1 MSIINNSYT
10 VGVNGRNLVLNTLGR
25 LYVKV
30 RDRYYEIDFKKLTE
44 SVEEEE
50 KTSDFIL
57 EETGIDIETYE
68 YPGDGKMIVT
78 LDGKFYVTKNN
89 EIKEIILTTAETNK
103 NVSTAE
109 MFSNTSNNIVTD
121 ATSLYVAE
129 KIHGS
134 NLLFDFI
141 TGEINAKSLIV
152 SDRVQVPVHLY
163 SVMGIG
169 NKVYRGSETN
179 VYYNN
184 DEDEELTYASLRIWW
199 IRFLCDCEYL
209 TDNYDFWTDLFLTED
224 FSLRDFSN
232 QTIIDD
238 ANIKLQ
244 TLNLEKSILDFSFV
258 YNNMPNGTTLPENVV
273 WFETD
278 ILSSYDVFVP
288 GDIVTNERESFK
300 GTVIGVT
307 EKSLYVSVTADSDW
321 SSRKLIKCNTNHR
334 ECKIVKDN
342 SIVDYT
348 DKDFLYFTVSNASVL
363 LNSGTM
369 IKTQSNLSLNVTIG
383 NKTRTFDL
391 ESNSLN
397 MIFFDEQI
405 NCVRLN

>member
-50 KTSDFIL
+50 KTSNFIL
-57 EETGIDIETYE
+57 EETGIDMETYE

-89 EIKEIILTTAETNK
+89 VIKEIILPTAGTSK
-103 NVSTAE
+103 NVSNAE
-109 MFSNTSNNIVTD
+109 MFSNTSNNIITE
-121 ATSLYVAE
+121 ATNLYVAE

-134 NLLFDFI
+134 NMLFDFI

-152 SDRVQVPVHLY
+152 SDRVQVPVRLY

-169 NKVYRGSETN
+169 NKVYKGSETK
-179 VYYNN
+179 VYRNN
-184 DEDEELTYASLRIWW
+184 NENAELTYASLRMRW
-199 IRFLCDCEYL
+199 IQFLCDCEYL
-209 TDNYDFWTDLFLTED
+209 TDNYGFWTDLFLTED
-224 FSLRDFSN
+224 YSLRDFSN
-232 QTIIDD
+232 QTIIND
-238 ANIKLQ
+238 ANVKLQ

-258 YNNMPNGTTLPENVV
+258 YNNMPNGTTLPENIV

-300 GTVIGVT
+300 GTVVGVT
-307 EKSLYVSVTADSDW
+307 KKSLYVSVTADSNW

-342 SIVDYT
+342 LTVDYT
-348 DKDFLYFTVSNASVL
+348 DKDFLYFTVSSANVL

-369 IKTQSNLSLNVTIG
+369 IKTQSDLSLSVTIG
-383 NKTRTFDL
+383 NKTGAFNL
-391 ESNSLN
+391 EAGSLN

>member
-57 EETGIDIETYE
+57 EENVIDIATYE
-68 YPGDGKMIVT
+68 YPGDGKIIIT
-78 LDGKFYVTKNN
+78 LDGKLYVTKNN
-89 EIKEIILTTAETNK
+89 EIKEIILSTTELSKNNSSAET
-103 NVSTAE
+103 V
-109 MFSNTSNNIVTD
+109 SNTSNNIVTE
-121 ATSLYVAE
+121 ATSLYVSE
-129 KIHGS
+129 RIHGS

-152 SDRVQVPVHLY
+152 SDRIQIPTQLY
-163 SVMGIG
+163 AVRGIG

-179 VYYNN
+179 VYHSNN
-184 DEDEELTYASLRIWW
+184 EDEELTYSLLRIWW
-199 IRFLCDCEYL
+199 IRFLCDCDYL
-209 TDNYDFWTDLFLTED
+209 TDNYDFWIDLFLTEEYN
-224 FSLRDFSN
+224 LRDFTN
-232 QTIIDD
+232 QTTINE
-238 ANIKLQ
+238 ANAKLQ
-244 TLNLEKSILDFSFV
+244 SLNLEKTIVDFKFV
-258 YNNMPNGTTLPENVV
+258 YKNMPNGTILPENVV

-342 SIVDYT
+342 LTVDYT
-348 DKDFLYFTVSNASVL
+348 DKDFLYFTVSNANVL

-369 IKTQSNLSLNVTIG
+369 IKTQSDLSLSVTIG
-383 NKTRTFDL
+383 NKTRVFDL
-391 ESNSLN
+391 EAGSLN

-405 NCVRLN
+405 NCVKLN

>member
-1 MSIINNSYT
+1 MSIINNSYV

-44 SVEEEE
+44 SVEEE
-50 KTSDFIL
+50 KTKDFIL
-57 EETGIDIETYE
+57 EENNIDIETYE
-68 YPGDGKMIVT
+68 YPGDDKMIVT

-89 EIKEIILTTAETNK
+89 EIKEIVLPTIKVDK
-103 NVSTAE
+103 NVSNTE
-109 MFSNTSNNIVTD
+109 VSSNTSNNVITEI
-121 ATSLYVAE
+121 TSLYVLE
-129 KIHGS
+129 KIQGS

-141 TGEINAKSLIV
+141 TGEINAKTLIV
-152 SDRVQVPVHLY
+152 SDQARIPIQLY
-163 SVMGIG
+163 AVKGIG
-169 NKVYRGSETN
+169 NKVYKGSETN
-179 VYYNN
+179 VYYSSN
-184 DEDEELTYASLRIWW
+184 EDEELTYSSLRIWW

-224 FSLRDFSN
+224 YNLRDFTN
-232 QTIIDD
+232 QTIIDE
-238 ANIKLQ
+238 ANTKLQ
-244 TLNLEKSILDFSFV
+244 TLNLEKTISDLKFV
-258 YNNMPNGTTLPENVV
+258 YENMPNGTTLPENVV
-273 WFETD
+273 WFEID

-300 GTVIGVT
+300 GTVIGVA
-307 EKSLYVSVTADSDW
+307 EKSLYVSVNANSDW

-342 SIVDYT
+342 SIIDYT
-348 DKDFLYFTVSNASVL
+348 DKDFLYFTVSSANVL

-369 IKTQSNLSLNVTIG
+369 VKTQNNLSLSVTIG
-383 NKTRTFDL
+383 NNTKTFDL
-391 ESNSLN
+391 EADSLN

-405 NCVRLN
+405 NCIRLN

>member
-1 MSIINNSYT
+1 MSIINNSYV

-44 SVEEEE
+44 SVEEE
-50 KTSDFIL
+50 KTKDFIL
-57 EETGIDIETYE
+57 EENNIDIETYE
-68 YPGDGKMIVT
+68 YPGDDKMIVT

-89 EIKEIILTTAETNK
+89 EIKEIVLPTIRVDK
-103 NVSTAE
+103 NVSNTE
-109 MFSNTSNNIVTD
+109 VSSNTSNGVITEI
-121 ATSLYVAE
+121 TSLYVFE

-141 TGEINAKSLIV
+141 TGEINAKTLIV
-152 SDRVQVPVHLY
+152 SDQARIPIQLY
-163 SVMGIG
+163 AVKGIG
-169 NKVYRGSETN
+169 NKVYKGSETN
-179 VYYNN
+179 VYYSSN
-184 DEDEELTYASLRIWW
+184 EDEELTYSSLRIWW

-224 FSLRDFSN
+224 YNLRDFTN
-232 QTIIDD
+232 QTIIDE
-238 ANIKLQ
+238 ANAKLQ
-244 TLNLEKSILDFSFV
+244 ILNLTKTVSDLKFV
-258 YNNMPNGTTLPENVV
+258 YENMPNGTTLPENVV

-278 ILSSYDVFVP
+278 ILSSHDVFVP

-307 EKSLYVSVTADSDW
+307 EKALYVSVNANSDW

-342 SIVDYT
+342 SIIDYT
-348 DKDFLYFTVSNASVL
+348 DKDFLYFTGSNANVL
-363 LNSGTM
+363 LNSGT
-369 IKTQSNLSLNVTIG
+369 IVKTQNDLSLSVTIG

-391 ESNSLN
+391 EADSLN

-405 NCVRLN
+405 NCIRLN

>member
-57 EETGIDIETYE
+57 EENITDITTYE
-68 YPGDGKMIVT
+68 YPGDGKIIIT
-78 LDGKFYVTKNN
+78 LDGKLYVTKNN
-89 EIKEIILTTAETNK
+89 EIKEIILSATGLNKNNSSAETI
-103 NVSTAE
+103 SY
-109 MFSNTSNNIVTD
+109 TSNNIVTE
-121 ATSLYVAE
+121 ATSLYVSE
-129 KIHGS
+129 RIHGS

-152 SDRVQVPVHLY
+152 SDRIQIPTQLY
-163 SVMGIG
+163 AVRGIG

-179 VYYNN
+179 VYRSNN
-184 DEDEELTYASLRIWW
+184 EDEELTYSLLRIWW

-209 TDNYDFWTDLFLTED
+209 TDNYDFWIDLFLTEEYN
-224 FSLRDFSN
+224 LRDFTN
-232 QTIIDD
+232 QTTINE
-238 ANIKLQ
+238 ANAKLQ
-244 TLNLEKSILDFSFV
+244 SLNLEKTIVDFSFI
-258 YNNMPNGTTLPENVV
+258 YNNMSNGTTLPENVV

-278 ILSSYDVFVP
+278 VISSYNTFVP

-307 EKSLYVSVTADSDW
+307 EKSLYVSVAADSDW

-348 DKDFLYFTVSNASVL
+348 DKDFLYFTVSSANVL
-363 LNSGTM
+363 LNSGTI
-369 IKTQSNLSLNVTIG
+369 IKTQSNLSLSVTIG
-383 NKTRTFDL
+383 NKTGTFNL
-391 ESNSLN
+391 EADSLN

-405 NCVRLN
+405 NCIRLN

>member
-1 MSIINNSYT
+1 MSIINNSYV

-44 SVEEEE
+44 SVEEE
-50 KTSDFIL
+50 KTKDFIL
-57 EETGIDIETYE
+57 EENNIDIETYE
-68 YPGDGKMIVT
+68 YPGDDKMIVT

-89 EIKEIILTTAETNK
+89 EIKEIVLPTIRVDK
-103 NVSTAE
+103 NVSNTE
-109 MFSNTSNNIVTD
+109 VSSNTSNGVITEI
-121 ATSLYVAE
+121 TSLYVFE

-141 TGEINAKSLIV
+141 TGEINAKTLIV
-152 SDRVQVPVHLY
+152 SDQARIPIQLY
-163 SVMGIG
+163 AVKGIG
-169 NKVYRGSETN
+169 NKVYKGSETN
-179 VYYNN
+179 VYYSSN
-184 DEDEELTYASLRIWW
+184 EDEELTYSSLRIWW

-224 FSLRDFSN
+224 YNLRDFTN
-232 QTIIDD
+232 QTIIDE
-238 ANIKLQ
+238 ANAKLQ
-244 TLNLEKSILDFSFV
+244 TLNLTKTVSDLKFV
-258 YNNMPNGTTLPENVV
+258 YENMPNGTTLPENVV

-278 ILSSYDVFVP
+278 ILSSHDVFVP

-307 EKSLYVSVTADSDW
+307 AKALYVSVNANSDW
-321 SSRKLIKCNTNHR
+321 NSRKLIKCNTNHR

-342 SIVDYT
+342 SIIDYT
-348 DKDFLYFTVSNASVL
+348 DKDFLYFTGSNANVL

-369 IKTQSNLSLNVTIG
+369 VKTQNDLSLSVTIG

-391 ESNSLN
+391 EADSLN

-405 NCVRLN
+405 NCIRLN